1 MEFLLF
7 CLFHSGHRITSESLV
22 MIYHHDQTIAIVEL
36 GPDKIIYGCE
46 LIEI

>member
-1 MEFLLF
+1 MFLLF
-7 CLFHSGHRITSESLV
+7 FSGQRITSDSLI
-22 MIYHHDQTIAIVEL
+22 MIYHNDLTIAIVEL